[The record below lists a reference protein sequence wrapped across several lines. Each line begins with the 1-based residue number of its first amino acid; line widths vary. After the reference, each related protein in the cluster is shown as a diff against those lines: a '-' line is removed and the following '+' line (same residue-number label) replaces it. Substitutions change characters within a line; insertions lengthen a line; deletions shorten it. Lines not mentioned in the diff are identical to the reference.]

1 MDFISAA
8 THRIIAAAL
17 WPATSGNSR
26 QTALRSDY
34 PTGHPETMHDK
45 NPDYIDTELRF
56 IYTDSG
62 ERVMTLLQAQA
73 YQAARNALN
82 PASN

>member
-1 MDFISAA
+1 
-8 THRIIAAAL
+8 
-17 WPATSGNSR
+17 
-26 QTALRSDY
+26 
-34 PTGHPETMHDK
+34 MHDK